1 MDEVEEASDEK
12 DKQIRAEGFCQ
23 TLESETGWVNLEG
36 FAAAPPMC
44 PDNIHHYMYFVMKCL
59 WRNDV
64 TASKP
69 FKKGYQIYHTQK
81 VQNVA
86 IHRVIQTPTT

>member
-1 MDEVEEASDEK
+1 MPVE
-12 DKQIRAEGFCQ
+12 
-23 TLESETGWVNLEG
+23 
-36 FAAAPPMC
+36 
-44 PDNIHHYMYFVMKCL
+44 
-59 WRNDV
+59 

-86 IHRVIQTPTT
+86 IHRVIQTPTGSSYAEPRAGSGIYTKQLWLYTGAFRTAVLWKLSSEWQQPHSMETVYG